1 MPRRKAFVLFEL
13 MNAMLYTARAAKA
26 RGFDIVA
33 LNHNPLC
40 ATGPF
45 TVEPGLVDEVVTVAS
60 WSDAATLD
68 GVLKDV
74 ASRYEVVGTHSML
87 EPSLP
92 HQAAL
97 RQLAGLPTTDPDT
110 LLGILDKTRVRTALY
125 DAGLSALRGVPLD
138 EALTWDSWRFDG
150 PAVLKPANGTGSAL
164 CFEVESTTE
173 LHALAER
180 VRTADVVNPLMRDY
194 IRAHG
199 GFVLEEKAAG
209 ELLSVE
215 SVVHRGEVGFVTLTG
230 RYVLA
235 SDPVVEQGMQTPY
248 HHPHQARI
256 VALSREVHACLGF
269 HHGGTHLEFMV
280 AEDGTAELIDFN
292 PRPAGFA
299 SPVSIGEAYG
309 LDYAEVLVDIGC
321 GTAPDLG
328 FTRRP
333 PRYAVEMVVMP
344 PPGTTEFR
352 TIEFPEGSI
361 AARATKAPGER
372 LSGRADQLDAVGM
385 FIVTA
390 DTAPEAHRLG
400 LAARREVVVNG
411 VRLGDGPHNTVAHS
425 PYIGQDLPVPDASDA
440 PAAPVTPVAPASGR
454 QP

>member
-26 RGFDIVA
+26 RGFAIVA

-45 TVEPGLVDEVVTVAS
+45 AVEEGLVDEVVTLAS
-60 WSDAATLD
+60 WSDPAALD
-68 GVLKDV
+68 RVLKDV
-74 ASRYEVVGTHSML
+74 ASRYEVVGTHSMF
-87 EPSLP
+87 EPTLP

-110 LLGILDKTRVRTALY
+110 LTGILDKTRVRRTLY
-125 DAGLSALRGVPLD
+125 DAGLSALRGVPLE
-138 EALTWDSWRFDG
+138 EALDWDGWRFAG

-164 CFEVESTTE
+164 CFEVASMAE
-173 LHALAER
+173 LREAAAR
-180 VRTADVVNPLMRDY
+180 VRTADVVNPLMRAY

-248 HHPHQARI
+248 HHPHLERI
-256 VALSREVHACLGF
+256 VAASRAVHTCLGF

-280 AEDGTAELIDFN
+280 AEDGTPELIDFN

-309 LDYAEVLVDIGC
+309 LDYAEVLVDVGC
-321 GTAPDLG
+321 GVAPDLG
-328 FTRRP
+328 FTARP
-333 PRYAVEMVVMP
+333 PRYAVEMVVLP
-344 PPGTTEFR
+344 PPGATEFR
-352 TIEFPEGSI
+352 TIEFPEGAL

-390 DTAPEAHRLG
+390 ATAPEAHRLG

-411 VRLGDGPHNTVAHS
+411 VRLGDNPHNLVAFSEH
-425 PYIGQDLPVPDASDA
+425 IGRDLPA
-440 PAAPVTPVAPASGR
+440 PAGR
-454 QP
+454 RS

>member
-13 MNAMLYTARAAKA
+13 MNAMLYTAQEAKA

-40 ATGPF
+40 AAGPF
-45 TVEPGLVDEVVTVAS
+45 TVPDGLVDERVTIAS
-60 WSDAATLD
+60 WTDTPALDA
-68 GVLKDV
+68 VLKDL
-74 ASRYEVVGTHSML
+74 ADRYDIVGTHSMF
-87 EPSLP
+87 EPTLP

-97 RQLAGLPTTDPDT
+97 RQLAGLPTTDPAT
-110 LLGILDKTRVRTALY
+110 LLRILDKTRVRATLH

-138 EALTWDSWRFDG
+138 EALAWESWEFSRA
-150 PAVLKPANGTGSAL
+150 AVLKPANGTGSAL
-164 CFEVESTTE
+164 CFEVSTLAE
-173 LHALAER
+173 LRDTAER

-199 GFVLEEKAAG
+199 GFVLEEKAEG

-235 SDPVVEQGMQTPY
+235 ADPVVEQGMQTPY
-248 HHPHQARI
+248 HHPRLAEL
-256 VALSREVHACLGF
+256 VEKSRAVHECLGF
-269 HHGGTHLEFMV
+269 HHGPTHLEFMV
-280 AEDGTAELIDFN
+280 ADDGTAELIDFN
-292 PRPAGFA
+292 PRAAGFA

-309 LDYAEVLVDIGC
+309 LDYASVLVDVGC
-321 GTAPDLG
+321 GIAPDLG
-328 FTRRP
+328 FTARP
-333 PRYAVEMVVMP
+333 PRYAVEMVVLP

-352 TIEFPEGSI
+352 TIEFPADSI
-361 AARATKAPGER
+361 AARATKSPGER

-390 DTAPEAHRLG
+390 PTAAEAHRRG
-400 LAARREVVVNG
+400 LAARQEVVVNG
-411 VRLGDGPHNTVAHS
+411 VRLGDNPHNTVAFSEH
-425 PYIGQDLPVPDASDA
+425 IGRELPA
-440 PAAPVTPVAPASGR
+440 PAGPQS
-454 QP
+454 